1 MIKRLFFTFF
11 VLVVAMSSVQ
21 AQKYA
26 TRSGQVYFK
35 SNGTI
40 DDGVEATNEQVG
52 VVLDASTGAVAFQ
65 VLIKSF
71 RFEKA
76 LMEEH
81 FNENYLE
88 SDEFPKSIFKGSI
101 NDYDSSQLEADG
113 EYEVTIAGELTL
125 HGITQKVNQP
135 GSLVKKGDQVMMKTH
150 MMIALADYGIEIP
163 SVVREKI
170 AEVIDV
176 DIDVTL
182 DLVK

>member
-1 MIKRLFFTFF
+1 MLKKITFTLLIAFLT
-11 VLVVAMSSVQ
+11 VSSVQ
-21 AQKYA
+21 AQKFA
-26 TRSGQVYFK
+26 TRSGTIYFK

-71 RFEKA
+71 HFEKA

-101 NDYDSSQLEADG
+101 NDYDASQLDADG
-113 EYEVTIAGELTL
+113 EYEVTIEGELTL
-125 HGITQKVNQP
+125 HGITQKVSQP

-150 MMIALADYGIEIP
+150 MMIALDDYGIEIP

-176 DIDVTL
+176 DINVTL
-182 DLVK
+182 DKIN

>member
-1 MIKRLFFTFF
+1 MTKQIFSTFL
-11 VLVVAMSSVQ
+11 VLVLAASSVH

-26 TRSGQVYFK
+26 TRSGEIYFK

-40 DDGVEATNEQVG
+40 DDGVEATNDQVG
-52 VVLDASTGAVAFQ
+52 VVLDASSGAVAFQ

-88 SDEFPKSIFKGSI
+88 SDEFPKSIFKGAIDNFESL
-101 NDYDSSQLEADG
+101 DLSKDG
-113 EYEVTIAGELTL
+113 TYEVSLSGTLTL
-125 HGITQKVNQP
+125 HGVTQEVTQP
-135 GSLVKKGDQVMMKTH
+135 GSLTKKGNEITMGTH
-150 MMIALADYGIEIP
+150 MKIPLDDYNIEIP

>member
-135 GSLVKKGDQVMMKTH
+135 GSLIKKGDQVMMKTH

>member
-1 MIKRLFFTFF
+1 MFKKIAFTLLIAC
-11 VLVVAMSSVQ
+11 VTVSSVQ

-26 TRSGQVYFK
+26 TRSGTVYFK

-81 FNENYLE
+81 FNENYMD
-88 SDEFPKSIFKGSI
+88 SDEFPKSILKGNI
-101 NDYDSSQLEADG
+101 QDYNASEFEADG
-113 EYEVTIAGELTL
+113 EYEVTIVGEMTL
-125 HGITQKVNQP
+125 HGVSKKVSQP

-150 MMIALADYGIEIP
+150 MMIALDDYGIEIP

-182 DLVK
+182 DKIK

>member
-1 MIKRLFFTFF
+1 MIKQIFSTFL
-11 VLVVAMSSVQ
+11 VLVLAASSVH

-26 TRSGQVYFK
+26 TRSGEIYFK

-40 DDGVEATNEQVG
+40 DDGVEATNDQVG
-52 VVLDASTGAVAFQ
+52 VVLDASSGAVAFQ

-88 SDEFPKSIFKGSI
+88 SDEFPKSIFKGAIDNFESL
-101 NDYDSSQLEADG
+101 DLSKDG
-113 EYEVTIAGELTL
+113 THEVSLSGTLTL
-125 HGITQKVNQP
+125 HGVTQEVTQP
-135 GSLVKKGDQVMMKTH
+135 GSLTKKGNEISMVTH
-150 MMIALADYGIEIP
+150 MKIPLDDYNIEIP

-176 DIDVTL
+176 DIDVAL
-182 DLVK
+182 ELVK